1 MISRPNLQGA
11 VQRQP
16 SCTGRAVGFPGRLPT
31 PSHCLVAHWH
41 SLPAL
46 PARARIG
53 SEIGDASQVRTPK
66 TDGAGNSDGCLA
78 RRRDTTVPLGTTLSE
93 TTCWRGLLWQVLAL
107 SPGTALRCSR
117 SRPSR
122 RRDACAS
129 EDQDLHLQGHLSAL
143 HCRRPRVHRCWW
155 PFRPQGHPSGG
166 QSGQRRAYIYVTSSH
181 VVVLQLKVVAVV
193 RRTPVLEN

>member
-1 MISRPNLQGA
+1 MY
-11 VQRQP
+11 
-16 SCTGRAVGFPGRLPT
+16 RASSGLPWA
-31 PSHCLVAHWH
+31 SANAL
-41 SLPAL
+41 SLPGGAL
-46 PARARIG
+46 AQPTSAASTCSNRLRDRRRIAG
-53 SEIGDASQVRTPK
+53 QDPK
-66 TDGAGNSDGCLA
+66 DFDGAGNSDGCLA

-122 RRDACAS
+122 PRDACAS

>member
-1 MISRPNLQGA
+1 MGWGVWHAVRRPRPPERRSRSPPTDTDKIFMISGPNLKGA

-16 SCTGRAVGFPGRLPT
+16 ACTGRAVGFPGRLPT
-31 PSHCLVAHWH
+31 PSQCLVAHWH

-53 SEIGDASQVRTPK
+53 SVDRRRIAGQDLQ
-66 TDGAGNSDGCLA
+66 TDGAGNSDGGLA

-107 SPGTALRCSR
+107 SPGSGLRCSR
-117 SRPSR
+117 RPSR
-122 RRDACAS
+122 PRGACDT

-155 PFRPQGHPSGG
+155 PFRPQSHPSGG
-166 QSGQRRAYIYVTSSH
+166 
-181 VVVLQLKVVAVV
+181 
-193 RRTPVLEN
+193 